1 MITRTEA
8 AMVNITTNYNT
19 NHFSGCHSKLQ
30 NQTENKTT
38 DVENLDLV
46 LRRKHK
52 CGEVFFLFL
61 ARTQQSHIKTRSSA
75 PGNCTTKRPHT
86 RKENDDNTDMDTL
99 IQGQ

>member
-1 MITRTEA
+1 LITRTEA

-61 ARTQQSHIKTRSSA
+61 EEPNNLILKLDHLRQEIAQQK
-75 PGNCTTKRPHT
+75 
-86 RKENDDNTDMDTL
+86 DNTLGKKMTTTQ
-99 IQGQ
+99 IWIH